1 MKKAA
6 ADPKAEKGQIRQA
19 NESAILRAAEHV
31 FARAGFEGATMADI
45 ADEAGLPK
53 ANLHYYFG
61 NKRELY
67 GAVLDAVLHDWL
79 APMDA
84 ITEAADPA
92 QALTVY
98 ITLKMTLVQER
109 PDASRVF
116 ANELLHGAPVVGDT
130 LRGELRELVGRKSAV
145 IEAWIAQG
153 RMAPI
158 DSTHLFFSIWAATQT
173 YADFDVQVRAVLG
186 RSTHQ
191 TSADQTRATAHVVQ
205 LILGAC
211 GLWPLTGTDTPR

>member
-1 MKKAA
+1 
-6 ADPKAEKGQIRQA
+6 
-19 NESAILRAAEHV
+19 
-31 FARAGFEGATMADI
+31 
-45 ADEAGLPK
+45 
-53 ANLHYYFG
+53 
-61 NKRELY
+61 
-67 GAVLDAVLHDWL
+67 
-79 APMDA
+79 MDA

-211 GLWPLTGTDTPR
+211 GLRPLTGPDTSR

>member
-6 ADPKAEKGQIRQA
+6 TTDHGKTEKGQIRQA

-45 ADEAGLPK
+45 ADKAGLPK

-67 GAVLDAVLHDWL
+67 SAVLNAVLHDWL
-79 APMDA
+79 APLDA
-84 ITEAADPA
+84 ITDAADPT
-92 QALTVY
+92 QALTSY
-98 ITLKMTLVQER
+98 ITLKMTLVHER

-130 LRGELRELVGRKSAV
+130 LRGELRELVRRKSQV
-145 IEAWIAQG
+145 VDAWISQG
-153 RMAPI
+153 RMAAI

-186 RSTHQ
+186 RATQ
-191 TSADQTRATAHVVQ
+191 QGPADQARATAHVLR

-211 GLWPLTGTDTPR
+211 GLAGPSAT

>member
-6 ADPKAEKGQIRQA
+6 TTDHGKTEKGQIRQA

-45 ADEAGLPK
+45 ADKAGLPK

-67 GAVLDAVLHDWL
+67 SAVLNAVLHDWL
-79 APMDA
+79 APLDA
-84 ITEAADPA
+84 INDAADPT
-92 QALTVY
+92 QALTSY
-98 ITLKMTLVQER
+98 ITLKMTLVHER

-130 LRGELRELVGRKSAV
+130 LRGELRELVRRKSQV
-145 IEAWIAQG
+145 VDAWISQG
-153 RMAPI
+153 RMAAI

-186 RSTHQ
+186 RATQ
-191 TSADQTRATAHVVQ
+191 QGPDDQARATAHVLR

-211 GLWPLTGTDTPR
+211 GLAGASAT